1 MKDLEKKLL
10 SIIKEHIGPNQDIAQ
25 DLLDDLLAEMQ
36 DYDNGTVTDL
46 ICSK

>member
-1 MKDLEKKLL
+1 MKELEKKLL
-10 SIIKEHIGPNQDIAQ
+10 SIIKEHIGSNQDAAQ

-36 DYDNGTVTDL
+36 DYENGVVTDL

>member
-1 MKDLEKKLL
+1 MKELEKKLL
-10 SIIKEHIGPNQDIAQ
+10 EIVKEHIGSNQDVAQ

-36 DYDNGTVTDL
+36 DYDNGVVTDL